1 MDLCM
6 QKRLIW
12 SAVAA
17 LIAVAVLFGAGASHA
32 LLRPCS
38 SEHASISHNN
48 VEEYRSTKG
57 EPAPADKAC
66 CADVCVACVLIIPVR
81 NTVAVRQTPMI
92 ARFGELHDH
101 LLGQVPSPGLEP
113 PRPAA

>member
-12 SAVAA
+12 SAIAA
-17 LIAVAVLFGAGASHA
+17 LIAVAVLFGGGASHA
-32 LLRPCS
+32 LPQPCS
-38 SEHASISHNN
+38 SEHASISHNS
-48 VEEYRSTKG
+48 VEEYRST
-57 EPAPADKAC
+57 EPALADKAC
-66 CADVCVACVLIIPVR
+66 CADVCLACVLMVPVR
-81 NTVAVRQTPMI
+81 NTIAAWQTPMI

-113 PRPAA
+113 PRSAA